1 MIKDANDKAL
11 AKLSNEMKKLK
22 HLILAVLLCASQMG
36 TAQIFLDDEDM
47 LKRSGAQNTEELIIP
62 LHGVEYDQTDY
73 VPIGGGTLLLAGMA
87 SAYLFSRKRKQ
98 NRRNRRT
105 PSPMKKRMAFS
116 MLFLIAPL
124 FAVKVAAQ
132 AYYVIVPPTAA
143 TPYMCLN
150 GTTYGATS
158 TFDASTC
165 VWEFDN
171 GILKVG
177 SYYLQ
182 GNKNN
187 LSLVADI
194 SNATTFTIS
203 GTDITYFSDGKTRY
217 VVYDN
222 SFKGSDKNQKLARA
236 FGATQGSH
244 TNEVQPSG
252 TVTTAVSMC
261 SDTINN
267 PTVYTQVA
275 SATLMNLGKYYF
287 KGDMN
292 GTYDGCPGYYEWSF
306 TTPLSATFYVID
318 GSNQI
323 VSQQP
328 TPQNIASSIT
338 VGWSL
343 SSDPK
348 DQAGSSF
355 LYLTPNSS
363 TGELTIKNGRW
374 GRFSADYYGWGSN
387 NDNYHKGAPINVT
400 LNYGVLVYGAPV
412 GGASITLTIKAPTW
426 RDYVNTKPST
436 FVADASGNFP
446 ITCRE
451 DLAWLINAVLYT
463 DVGANM
469 HFQNKTVYLTC
480 DLDMGEYPWVP
491 IGEHHYGFAGT
502 FDGKGHVVKNVSC
515 ELPCLPGYSSKAHFT
530 THMGGIRGFFGNFD
544 MNFGTVVVQNLFLQ
558 DIRCGWPLSSTTAAG
573 AHHATG
579 GISGGSPS
587 EFIIRNCGVSG
598 HVYGSQEDLIV
609 PVGSIIGYAAS
620 GGIIESC
627 YSVATVEGHNA
638 GGMVGELGSDGSIA
652 NSFANP
658 IIIAYQPTTGNN
670 HSYSGGLVANLNGG
684 SIKNCYVRLRG
695 YCAPSSDKTAYFG
708 LFVGKCN
715 KASLQYVYAHKDQYG
730 APVQFRLIGNNT
742 TITDYGLYGNTIP
755 YKYSG
760 DNNLLSS
767 VVGSTTYAQVGKPLV
782 DALNDW
788 AIANGKTS
796 WARTTSNINEDY
808 PLLRFDAFNTVIS
821 PRYATG
827 VGPVIASSFGVA
839 MGYTYSAVSG
849 TEGPTDELLDPFMFY
864 KMGLDNAVDW
874 ANNAT
879 YAPNGAVIDLY
890 FDEDLRGKG
899 SVINFNDNTIQLYIN
914 EDVAVLHDFSLK
926 AYVGITLDNSAGAN
940 GANPSASNAGGV
952 TDVLDWHM
960 FSTPLASN
968 MAPLGID
975 YYGQNVNNTMYQ
987 YNYWNTPPDVL
998 PQFGWLDEGDRTGN
1012 GYFPDDTP
1020 YGSYDYYCWTE
1031 PDYQWI
1037 NFKRNGISHYHEDAP
1052 HNHIEYRAVPSA
1064 SPNLNEDYLIPGKG
1078 YLLSI
1083 DKEQFMQS
1091 YGTLGQGDVTIP
1103 VTRQGAHLKGYNLLG
1118 NPYQS
1123 YLDFDAFA
1131 EENASLWETNVTK
1144 YSNSY
1149 ILLDEDQKGYVSYT
1163 PGTSKGANAAPRYIN
1178 MHQGFLILADN
1189 AGTATFT
1196 NDMRSID
1203 QTPDFRGEGQPA
1215 YPLVNLRVTDANG
1228 NCENLVVEMNRP
1240 DCGGARKA
1248 KGLRM
1253 GKGQLYAH
1261 HEDGDY
1267 AIFFAREGMRQVPL
1281 YFETDV
1287 DDTFVL
1293 TWDIQNGQFHDLRLV
1308 DNITGANVDMS
1319 QNGQYVFQS
1328 SATDY
1333 KSRFKLVFDVTG
1345 LEEDEDGM
1353 ASDSFAFVNNGL
1365 LVVNAEGQMDIVDLN
1380 GRVVYSS
1387 TLTSPQSVIDLN
1399 HLSHGLYV
1407 LKIAGQKSLMTQKIV
1422 F

>member
-11 AKLSNEMKKLK
+11 AKLSNKMKKLK

-47 LKRSGAQNTEELIIP
+47 VKRSGAHNTEELIIP
-62 LHGVEYDQTDY
+62 LHGVEYDQTNY

-132 AYYVIVPPTAA
+132 AYYVIVPQTAA

-150 GTTYGATS
+150 STTYGATS

-165 VWEFDN
+165 IWAFDN
-171 GILKVG
+171 GKLKVG
-177 SYYLQ
+177 TYYLR
-182 GNKNN
+182 GNGAT
-187 LSLVADI
+187 LSLVADS
-194 SNATTFTIS
+194 SNATTFTINGTTVTYIS
-203 GTDITYFSDGKTRY
+203 GNKSYYLTYNKNKFEA
-217 VVYDN
+217 
-222 SFKGSDKNQKLARA
+222 SDKNQNLARA

-287 KGDMN
+287 KGDMD

-328 TPQNIASSIT
+328 TPQNSASSIT

-343 SSDPK
+343 SSVPN
-348 DQAGSSF
+348 DQAGNPF
-355 LYLTPNSS
+355 LRMLPNPS
-363 TGELTIKNGRW
+363 TGQLTITNGRW
-374 GRFSADYYGWGSN
+374 GSSNGYYGWGCN
-387 NDNYHKGAPINVT
+387 NDNYHKGAPIVVT
-400 LNYGVLVYGAPV
+400 LSYGASLYGNTV

-426 RDYVNTKPST
+426 KDYVITQPST
-436 FVADASGNFP
+436 FVADSEGNYP

-451 DLAWLINAVLYT
+451 DLAWLINAVLG
-463 DVGANM
+463 DVVGVTANS
-469 HFQNKTVYLTC
+469 FSGKTVYLTC
-480 DLDMGEYPWVP
+480 DLDMSEYPWVP
-491 IGEHHYGFAGT
+491 IGQHHYGFAGT

-515 ELPCLPGYSSKAHFT
+515 ELPCLPGYSRSAHFT
-530 THMGGIRGFFGNFD
+530 THMGSVRGFFGNFQ
-544 MNFGTVVVQNLFLQ
+544 MSLNQPVVVQNLFLQ
-558 DIRCGWPLSSTTAAG
+558 DMRCGLPRDYSSINNYAHLSV
-573 AHHATG
+573 G
-579 GISGGSPS
+579 GVVGGSPDD
-587 EFIIRNCGVSG
+587 FIIRNCGVSG
-598 HVYGSQEDLIV
+598 LVYCHEDDV
-609 PVGSIIGYAAS
+609 KCPVGSIVGYGA
-620 GGIIESC
+620 GNGVIESC
-627 YSVATVEGHNA
+627 YSVATVEGNKA
-638 GGMVGELGSDGSIA
+638 GGIAGHLGTGGTIV

-658 IIIAYQPTTGNN
+658 IIIAYGGA
-670 HSYSGGLVANLNGG
+670 YSGGLAAELEGG
-684 SIKNCYVRLRG
+684 TIRNCYVRLRG
-695 YCAPSSDKTAYFG
+695 YCVPDAVNKDKFG
-708 LFVGKCN
+708 LFAGDIDN
-715 KASLQYVYAHKDQYG
+715 KSTLQYLYTHQDQYG
-730 APVQFRLIGNNT
+730 APGQFKLIGDNT

-755 YKYSG
+755 YKYYG

-808 PLLRFDAFNTVIS
+808 PLLRFDDFNTVIS

-827 VGPVIASSFGVA
+827 VGPVVASSFGVA

-849 TEGPTDELLDPFMFY
+849 TEGPTNELLDPFMFY

-890 FDEDLRGKG
+890 FNEDLRGKG

-914 EDVAVLHDFSLK
+914 EDVAVLHDFSLN

-975 YYGQNVNNTMYQ
+975 YNGQNVNNTNYQ
-987 YNYWNTPPDVL
+987 YNYWNTPSDVL
-998 PQFGWLDEGDRTGN
+998 PQFGWLTEGDRTGN

-1196 NDMRSID
+1196 DDMRSID

-1253 GKGQLYAH
+1253 GKGQFYAH